1 MPCAP
6 TLKRSPALPLLPN
19 KHTLIHVSFSE
30 LMQLLLNY
38 GVFIELHKKENF
50 PHYSLH
56 EIYHSEL
63 GHGRH
68 PFSKQ
73 HLLQSFTIRICSP
86 SLKYSRLRK
95 HLNLNQSVYII
106 LIKALKPLIIHS
118 KYFPDSDWL
127 KAHA

>member
-1 MPCAP
+1 MTCAP
-6 TLKRSPALPLLPN
+6 TLKRSPALPLIPN
-19 KHTLIHVSFSE
+19 KHTLILVSLSE
-30 LMQLLLNY
+30 LMYLLLNY
-38 GVFIELHKKENF
+38 VVFIELHKKENF

-73 HLLQSFTIRICSP
+73 HPLQSFTIRIICSP
-86 SLKYSRLRK
+86 SLKYSKSRK
-95 HLNLNQSVYII
+95 HLNLNQSVM